1 MQPGIN
7 IEEVKKYNA
16 SLREYKDKSTKI
28 RAELEFN
35 EQELLRQCAELSKE
49 LGIEVTP
56 DNIRDILSERISK
69 INNTMQVGNEI
80 LNRIK
85 AEEASMS
92 SINSVQQTIP
102 TAQPMTQPV
111 TQAVQTPVQS
121 PSVPPS
127 QIPAPNFSDIS
138 GDLPPIF
145 ANGQNKINI

>member
-56 DNIRDILSERISK
+56 LNIRDILNERISK
-69 INNTMQVGNEI
+69 INNTMEVGNEI

-85 AEEASMS
+85 AEEASMAS
-92 SINSVQQTIP
+92 TGSTVTPTVQTPSTPTPPVQTTQQIP
-102 TAQPMTQPV
+102 TAPGFPDM
-111 TQAVQTPVQS
+111 
-121 PSVPPS
+121 
-127 QIPAPNFSDIS
+127 S
-138 GDLPPIF
+138 GGLPPIF